1 MELATAKQNATTNL
15 PDLGPRT
22 EALRQRI
29 NALKHAELDQVDEM
43 FSLLILADFHAVE
56 LEQQCGITFG
66 FDEHDA
72 RYLRSLRN
80 QMMGSGCAQRDL
92 TKAQRLSLKVVLLT
106 DHYTK
111 QVALLSS

>member
-1 MELATAKQNATTNL
+1 MDLATAKQNAITNL

-29 NALKHAELDQVDEM
+29 NTLKHAELDQVDEM
-43 FSLLILADFHAVE
+43 FATLILADFHAVE
-56 LEQQCGITFG
+56 LEQQAGTTFG

-72 RYLRSLRN
+72 RFLRSLRN

-92 TKAQRLSLKVVLLT
+92 TKAQRLSLKVVLLN
-106 DHYTK
+106 DHYLK
-111 QVALLSS
+111 QLALLSS